1 MAPAKALR
9 LVGALSR
16 GLEESVI
23 RFDDQS
29 ALPFEDLGA
38 EGRTARRKRAA
49 IHRASSGLARRVWQK
64 SSASGTGHDRRHRGE
79 FGTIG
84 PTEGGTS
91 AAW

>member
-38 EGRTARRKRAA
+38 EGCTG
-49 IHRASSGLARRVWQK
+49 SPE
-64 SSASGTGHDRRHRGE
+64 ASGDPPCFLRIGQARVAEVERERHG
-79 FGTIG
+79 
-84 PTEGGTS
+84 
-91 AAW
+91 A